1 MRQEC
6 GDWRATGGAEFAA
19 GPGGARPVE
28 SKAEEQHKTEGQ
40 HKTEEAAVIIFH
52 IPGPLRSFS
61 DGRSDV
67 ELKATSGTLAEALQA
82 LWAVCPGMR
91 DRVVTE
97 QGQVREHINIFVG
110 KENIRYTGGLA
121 TPVTPGAE
129 ISIVPA
135 VSGGRTAEEPEPG
148 RRPKGLN
155 PFPNVA
161 GKKYMSLTSFRK
173 NGQAVRTPLWFAEH
187 DGKLYFMTR
196 DDSWKYR
203 RIRNNPRVLV
213 APCTMRGRIT
223 GPDVEGRARVLEP
236 WEFTPARRALEHKYW
251 LMRLPFWS
259 KHNIFLE
266 ITVE

>member
-1 MRQEC
+1 LI
-6 GDWRATGGAEFAA
+6 T
-19 GPGGARPVE
+19 
-28 SKAEEQHKTEGQ
+28 
-40 HKTEEAAVIIFH
+40 FH

-61 DGRSDV
+61 GNRSDV
-67 ELKATSGTLAEALQA
+67 QLEAPAGTIADALQA
-82 LWAVCPGMR
+82 LWAACPGMR

-121 TPVTPGAE
+121 TPIPAGSE

-135 VSGGRTAEEPEPG
+135 ISGGRTAEEPEP
-148 RRPKGLN
+148 RRPAQKDFN
-155 PFPNVA
+155 PFANVA

-173 NGQAVRTPLWFAEH
+173 NGQAVRTPLWFAEQ
-187 DGKLYFMTR
+187 DAKLYCMTR
-196 DDSWKYR
+196 DDSWKYK

-236 WEFTPARRALEHKYW
+236 WEFPAARRALERKYW
-251 LMRLPFWS
+251 LMRLPFWG
-259 KHNIFLE
+259 KRNVFLE
-266 ITVE
+266 ITPAQGIET

>member
-1 MRQEC
+1 
-6 GDWRATGGAEFAA
+6 
-19 GPGGARPVE
+19 
-28 SKAEEQHKTEGQ
+28 
-40 HKTEEAAVIIFH
+40 
-52 IPGPLRSFS
+52 
-61 DGRSDV
+61 
-67 ELKATSGTLAEALQA
+67 
-82 LWAVCPGMR
+82 MR

-121 TPVTPGAE
+121 TPVPPGAE

-148 RRPKGLN
+148 RRPPKGLN
-155 PFPNVA
+155 SFANVA
-161 GKKYMSLTSFRK
+161 GKKYMSLASFRQ
-173 NGQAVRTPLWFAEH
+173 NGQAVRTPLWFAEQ

-196 DDSWKYR
+196 DDSWKYK
-203 RIRNNPRVLV
+203 RIRNNPRVRV

-236 WEFTPARRALEHKYW
+236 WEFTAARCALHRKYW
-251 LMRLPFWS
+251 LMRFPFWS

>member
-1 MRQEC
+1 MI
-6 GDWRATGGAEFAA
+6 T
-19 GPGGARPVE
+19 
-28 SKAEEQHKTEGQ
+28 
-40 HKTEEAAVIIFH
+40 FH

-61 DGRSDV
+61 NGRSDV
-67 ELKATSGTLAEALQA
+67 ELKGPAGTVSEALQA
-82 LWAVCPGMR
+82 LWAACPGMH

-121 TPVTPGAE
+121 TPVSTEAE

-135 VSGGRTAEEPEPG
+135 ISGGRRAEEPEP
-148 RRPKGLN
+148 RRVPQKGLTSLA
-155 PFPNVA
+155 NVA
-161 GKKYMSLTSFRK
+161 GKKYMSLASFRR
-173 NGQAVRTPLWFAEH
+173 NGQAVRTPLWFAEQ

-196 DDSWKYR
+196 DDSWKYK

-236 WEFTPARRALEHKYW
+236 WEFPAARRALERKYW
-251 LMRLPFWS
+251 LMRVSFLWS
-259 KHNIFLE
+259 KRNLFLE
-266 ITVE
+266 IVPPAT